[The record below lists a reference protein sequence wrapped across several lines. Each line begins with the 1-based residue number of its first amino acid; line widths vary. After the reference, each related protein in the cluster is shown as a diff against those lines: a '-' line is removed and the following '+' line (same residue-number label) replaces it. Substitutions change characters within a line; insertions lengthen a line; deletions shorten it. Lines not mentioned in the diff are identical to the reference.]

1 VHRRF
6 DRSRSIAALR
16 DALRVAA
23 TLASLLLSSHTL
35 HAQRST
41 VVHGDVTSSRDGTPV
56 AGATVQLPAERRA
69 VVSDSAGIFRLDGI
83 LAGTHALVVRR
94 LGYAQVSAIITT
106 GRQDTL
112 EVSIV
117 LDPRVQ
123 LLDTM
128 TTLAERAPLR
138 SRAEFEQ
145 RRRVGVGRFLTET
158 DLMQSPGEPLR
169 YAIQRRV
176 PGVRPVYDPR
186 SGAHYIASL
195 RGPAGHAMDS
205 SAPCYAQIYLDGTRV
220 FGPDGGEPW
229 DIDQV
234 APATLSGVEYYDAA
248 ATPAQY
254 RGNGSWCGTL
264 LMWTR

>member
-1 VHRRF
+1 VL
-6 DRSRSIAALR
+6 SP
-16 DALRVAA
+16 VA
-23 TLASLLLSSHTL
+23 S
-35 HAQRST
+35 HAQRIAI
-41 VVHGDVTSSRDGTPV
+41 VRGEVTSSRDGAPV
-56 AGATVQLPAERRA
+56 VGATVQLPAERRA
-69 VVSDSAGIFRLDGI
+69 VVSDSAGSFRLDGI
-83 LAGTHALVVRR
+83 AGGTHALVVRR
-94 LGYAQVSAIITT
+94 LGYAPVSAIITT
-106 GRQDTL
+106 GREDTL

-145 RRRVGVGRFLTET
+145 RRRVGAGRFLTET
-158 DLMQSPGEPLR
+158 DLMHSPGEPLR

-176 PGVRPVYDPR
+176 PGVRPVYDPK
-186 SGAHYIASL
+186 SGAHYLASL

-205 SAPCYAQIYLDGTRV
+205 STPCYAQIYLDGTRV
-220 FGPDGGEPW
+220 FGPDGSEPW

-234 APATLSGVEYYDAA
+234 APETLSGVEYFDAA
-248 ATPAQY
+248 STPVQY